1 MTQRD
6 LPTYAIVELLMRLA
20 NYNSLVGD
28 YKDHRI
34 YSEGVM
40 VKTSGGT
47 ISFSSEIIMQ
57 QFENPEMI
65 TENELLEIAS
75 SAFSPAY

>member
-1 MTQRD
+1 MQRNN

-20 NYNSLVGD
+20 HYNSLVGD

-47 ISFSSEIIMQ
+47 ISFPSELIMQ

-65 TENELLEIAS
+65 SENQLLEIAS
-75 SAFSPAY
+75 SAFSPVG